1 MPAYGDV
8 GTQSPLM
15 VPRANVDEGDM
26 LVTSYPTGVPA
37 SRTTMPLTESFTE
50 NWMRFSWPKGTIGKV
65 VLWVGF
71 QARVETGL

>member
-8 GTQSPLM
+8 GTQRPSI

-26 LVTSYPTGVPA
+26 LATSHLTGVPA
-37 SRTTMPLTESFTE
+37 SRTTRLLTEAFTG
-50 NWMRFSWPKGTIGKV
+50 NWMRFSGPKGTIRKV

>member
-8 GTQSPLM
+8 GTQSPPI

-26 LVTSYPTGVPA
+26 LATSHPTGIPD
-37 SRTTMPLTESFTE
+37 SRTEAFSG
-50 NWMRFSWPKGTIGKV
+50 NWMRFSGPKGTIGKV

-71 QARVETGL
+71 QVRVETWL